1 MKIINLSKSEKIIH
15 YLKEF
20 HLTEEGMLPI
30 FDIEN
35 DADVKESINNNEKTV
50 IIGDNHLNSI
60 KTINEFSQLF
70 KNPGLI
76 VFDAHPDCENERDI
90 LPSLIKNKTI
100 KKENIILIGLRSWKK
115 EECAYI
121 QQNKIKF
128 FDMGKIVEYGKE
140 DSIETVMETASTFDA
155 LYISIDLDVLDP
167 AFAPAVSCKE
177 PGGLTS
183 RELLFFLHK
192 LKRLKNLKAI
202 DIMEFDESKDINGMT
217 AKLAA
222 KILAELA

>member
-15 YLKEF
+15 CLKES

-30 FDIEN
+30 FDIKN
-35 DADVKESINNNEKTV
+35 NADVKESINNNEKTA
-50 IIGDNHLNSI
+50 IIGDNHLTSI
-60 KTINEFSQLF
+60 KTIKEFSHLF

-76 VFDAHPDCENERDI
+76 VFDAHPDCENESDI
-90 LPSLIKNKTI
+90 LPSLIKNGF

-115 EECAYI
+115 EESNFI
-121 QQNKIKF
+121 KENKIRF
-128 FDMGKIVEYGKE
+128 FDMKKLAEYGKE
-140 DSIETVMETASTFDA
+140 DLIETVMENARRFDA

-167 AFAPAVSCKE
+167 AFAPAVGFKE
-177 PGGLTS
+177 PGGLSS

-192 LKRLKNLKAI
+192 LKLLKNLRVI
-202 DIMEFDESKDINGMT
+202 DVMEFDESKDIDGMT

-222 KILAELA
+222 KLVVEMS

>member
-1 MKIINLSKSEKIIH
+1 MKIINLSKSEKIINC
-15 YLKEF
+15 LNEF

-35 DADVKESINNNEKTV
+35 NADVKESINNNEKTA
-50 IIGDNHLNSI
+50 IIGDSHLNSI
-60 KTINEFSQLF
+60 RTIKEFYLLF
-70 KNPGLI
+70 KNPGVVI
-76 VFDAHPDCENERDI
+76 FDAHPDCENESDI
-90 LPSLIKNKTI
+90 LPSLIKNGF
-100 KKENIILIGLRSWKK
+100 KKENIVLVGLRSWKK
-115 EECAYI
+115 EESNFI
-121 QQNKIKF
+121 KENKIRF
-128 FDMGKIVEYGKE
+128 FDMGKLAEYGKE
-140 DSIETVMETASTFDA
+140 DLIETVMENARRFDA

-192 LKRLKNLKAI
+192 LKLLKNLKAI
-202 DIMEFDESKDINGMT
+202 DIMEFNEEKDRDDIT

-222 KILAELA
+222 KLIVEIS